1 MLKKTQIKHKLKKA
15 VLIGTALFMAA
26 GTDNGWAVGN
36 LAKTVT
42 VHAKSIVKADGEPT
56 KKALNVLTY
65 DNKIQPECNEHYI
78 VEIKRDEAFP
88 SGYDAYVKE
97 MEQTDVDDYTK
108 KLNKFLQSS
117 NSEVADVAHP
127 VNIGVTDETGED
139 AKDIGKTTVRIYT
152 EKDTDQLNG
161 FDLYHF
167 KDKDEPEKI
176 NYKTGKDEE
185 KNGLQSYIEFKTD
198 SFSPFL
204 FVKTKPAKKAEQNE
218 TKTNDLPDM
227 IADESNAE
235 TVAEAPSTLDIHF
248 KTLAAQLFKGADKGD
263 DGIYKW
269 NVASYDLSQHRFNF
283 RINYALSGSDKAKEG
298 SVRMK
303 IPKNILQSR
312 DGLNADSYEL
322 SIPSQSDVEKYQSG
336 QGDVIAADAK
346 FAYYEDGDSI
356 VIYNFREMHSGD
368 NGYIEL
374 AYKTTRNIIDYNS
387 NDIFTFTCAG
397 EILDGDK
404 IASTSST
411 QNIRFKINTSAK
423 LSYISCIYP
432 SKYKDWKSNLWGD
445 GIKPENDE
453 DYFYLVWRVDS
464 NTDAITQYYD
474 FSLDANVTGSSDDM
488 TGAMKV
494 LGYKFGGNSWSKL
507 NTVKNQSYK
516 GIRHDYILTCVKK
529 SEFNK
534 ATKWEATSNVT
545 ATMTS
550 IDTKEKT
557 SKTGKATWTWEL
569 PSFGTPFGKFNTYQR
584 GDGAYRSSSPYDDI
598 FRNATHFATSGTVR
612 AGKYSRFDL
621 GSFNG
626 FDDEPVTM
634 TEYDGFDFASW
645 IIGYSYL
652 WTYDYDNYDE
662 KGKDPK
668 GYGKKPVDFEFTN
681 KGVFLT
687 NGERP
692 ENEQKRTG
700 YLDSDDFCF
709 YKMDYSWF
717 FKDALF
723 DEDAQKLKGTND
735 VIFKD
740 GESLKFYGQFG
751 KDTEKKL
758 FLTHDLKTGNI
769 WFDSNY
775 VSSVENGTITFKDG
789 VDLVAYAVKTSNVH
803 YYTEI
808 YTIPFVKLKN
818 SKTVMDFVKGQDEIA
833 VCNTNQGFVYSP
845 NAEKTPIT
853 WDGKVSKGNLVFET
867 SETDCDFA
875 RTTKRESS
883 LLKRVSSSSNNAKKK
898 QFSLTWTITQNE
910 KAMLANDDDTSVSQ
924 SSGTFFDLLPKG
936 TTLDKESIQVKDG
949 TQKKT
954 LNKSEYIV
962 KTISNYKKTG
972 RTMLV
977 VKITSEADSYELSY
991 DTLYS
996 WDSVHDYGED
1006 VYNPVAYK
1014 TGNKAIAGGFT
1025 DNGGAVDANGK
1036 KNPHAIQDAELMSGL
1051 DAIDIDS
1058 TQTGKNTRYIF
1069 AENRFNATILT
1080 SVSSGLSGKVKEER
1094 DNEYSQSS
1102 ATKIS
1107 GNYSYS
1113 IRYQGTVGT
1122 HNKNT
1127 VLFDSLENYT
1137 GNKAEGAMSSDW
1149 RGILQSIDTKQIEEA
1164 GIKPVVYISTIPNLN
1179 IDENNDVQDS
1189 SVWQK
1194 VTSKTDLS
1202 QARAVAIDIS
1212 KAKDGSNY
1220 ETSESQSFVAYL
1232 YMKAPSSAV
1241 LKEDGSLPYA
1251 YNNVYISTQ
1260 IIDANTGAS
1269 EKLIAHNDYT
1279 KISLA
1284 VSGSFGVR
1292 KVSSESSNV
1301 KVRNA
1306 VFHLYGTSNYGTVY
1320 DETAKTNKYG
1330 ELYFNDIEM
1339 GSYILQEQEVTEDW
1353 VLDITEHIVNIDN
1366 SGVVQIDEQD
1376 YTNKYIQIENS
1387 PRIHSNV
1394 TFKKADITNT
1404 YIKLKGA
1411 QFMLSGTSEYG
1422 TPVTQYLSSNENGT
1436 VSFKNIEKG
1445 TYELKET
1452 KAPDGYVL
1460 NQNVYSVTI
1469 GDEGDLTIKM
1479 KRPYEASTI
1488 DVIQSNGEYIITG
1501 ESLHDFT
1508 FYTVSTWDS
1517 SVLSQAKYILTGTS
1531 DFGTKIEKECFS
1543 DKNGKVSF
1551 KGLEKGLYTLREV
1564 SAPSGYQLDD
1574 QSYLIQINTVKEGD
1588 SGEPVIAN
1596 GIGTDE
1602 KVLDGKVFVLYNA
1615 PETGTMSITK
1625 VWDDG
1630 EEDRDP
1636 ASLNIVLTTDKPSQ
1650 YYASRTITFDANG
1663 GNFGGTDKNQVLY
1676 GVSKAGQIQTT
1687 ISGTMLLPTKAV
1699 SRFDYWDKTSEAKS
1713 YWTTNP
1719 DGTGDRFFSVAD
1731 DVSHVVDKDGNIPLL
1746 THDMV
1751 LYAQYQKLDPQL
1763 LKGTEFNKLI
1773 PEDAVRIE
1781 FTDEKAPEDAVLTD
1795 VSEGK
1800 DGGVVAWSETA
1811 IDENNDEIKVWKV
1824 SSQVKGLKIKF
1835 PKECC
1840 GMFSTGGLAA
1850 CKKDLHFKT
1859 VDFKNVDTSKTTNL
1873 SSMFAAWYSN
1883 STLEHVFNM
1892 NQFDTSNVTD
1902 MSTMFANCS
1911 HLKDVDFSS
1920 FDVSKV
1926 QSFNNFLY
1934 SCGSLTSI
1942 DVSGFDI
1949 QSAKS
1954 LFNMFY
1960 GCGSLKSLDV
1970 SSFNTLSADDMGG
1983 MFAECRGL
1991 QTIDITNFDTRNV
2004 RNFNNMF
2011 FNCRK
2016 LKEIK
2021 WDNTKFTT
2029 ESGIDFG
2036 SMFLFDGVLSV
2047 PDVSHFNMEKAASIN
2062 NMFYG
2067 TPVEVIDTSKWNAKN
2082 ITRMDSMFRTCGNLK
2097 SVDLTGID
2105 TSKVTN
2111 MSFLFDGCGKLANIK
2126 GLSDFNTSN
2135 VTDMTG
2141 MFAGLSAIT
2150 ELDISNFDTSKV
2162 VKFGDSTPYSAIS
2175 SYGQPGMFQNC
2186 SNLRTLHIGEM
2197 DLSSA
2202 KNFSRMFSGCSSL
2215 ETIDGTFVNGNVVE
2229 DLNTMFTDCRQLQTI
2244 DISGLNVANATN
2256 TKYMFYGCSLLETII
2271 SNNFE
2276 AVSITDDQEMF
2287 AQCPNLPN
2295 FDTAQTG
2302 SSMAVSQEEGGY
2314 LTKPKQKT
2322 SVILDAVQKLASLL
2336 S

>member
-1 MLKKTQIKHKLKKA
+1 MLQKTQIKHKLKKA

-26 GTDNGWAVGN
+26 GADNGWAVGN

-42 VHAKSIVKADGEPT
+42 VHAKSIVKANGEPT

-65 DNKIQPECNEHYI
+65 DNKIQPEYNEHYI
-78 VEIKRDEAFP
+78 VEIKRGEDFP

-127 VNIGVTDETGED
+127 INIGVTDETGED
-139 AKDIGKTTVRIYT
+139 AKDIGKTTVRMYMD
-152 EKDTDQLNG
+152 EDTDQLNG

-185 KNGLQSYIEFKTD
+185 KNELKSYIEFKTD

-204 FVKTKPAKKAEQNE
+204 FVKTKSVEKTEQSENE
-218 TKTNDLPDM
+218 TNDFSDT
-227 IADESNAE
+227 IADEPNIETTAE
-235 TVAEAPSTLDIHF
+235 VPSTLDIHF
-248 KTLAAQLFKGADKGD
+248 KTLSAQLFKGADKGD
-263 DGIYKW
+263 DGIYRW
-269 NVASYDLSQHRFNF
+269 NVVSYDLSQHRFNF
-283 RINYALSGSDKAKEG
+283 RINYALAGSDKAKEG
-298 SVRMK
+298 SVRMR

-312 DGLNADSYEL
+312 DGLNASSYEL
-322 SIPSQSDVEKYQSG
+322 SIPSQSDVERYQSG
-336 QGDVIAADAK
+336 QGDAIAADAK

-356 VIYNFREMHSGD
+356 VIYNFREMQSGD

-374 AYKTTRNIIDYNS
+374 AYKTTRNTIDYNA

-404 IASTSST
+404 ISSTSST

-474 FSLDANVTGSSDDM
+474 FSLDANVTGSSEGM

-494 LGYKFGGNSWSKL
+494 LGYKFGGNSWSKS

-534 ATKWEATSNVT
+534 ATKWEATNNVT

-550 IDTKEKT
+550 IDAKEKT
-557 SKTGKATWTWEL
+557 SKTGKTTWTWEL

-584 GDGAYRSSSPYDDI
+584 GDGAYRSSSPYNDI
-598 FRNATHFATSGTVR
+598 FRSATHFATSGTVR

-723 DEDAQKLKGTND
+723 DEDAQKFKGTND

-808 YTIPFVKLKN
+808 YTVPFVKLKN

-898 QFSLTWTITQNE
+898 QFSLTWTIIQNE

-936 TTLDKESIQVKDG
+936 ATLDKESIQVKDG

-1025 DNGGAVDANGK
+1025 DNGGAIDANGK

-1051 DAIDIDS
+1051 DTIDING

-1080 SVSSGLSGKVKEER
+1080 SVSSGLNGKVKEER
-1094 DNEYSQSS
+1094 DKEYSQNS
-1102 ATKIS
+1102 ATKIN

-1122 HNKNT
+1122 YNKNT

-1137 GNKAEGAMSSDW
+1137 GNKTEGSMSSDW

-1164 GIKPVVYISTIPNLN
+1164 GINPVIYISTIPNLN
-1179 IDENNDVQDS
+1179 IDEDNDVQDS

-1220 ETSESQSFVAYL
+1220 KTSESQSFVAYL

-1260 IIDANTGAS
+1260 VIDANTGAS

-1353 VLDITEHIVNIDN
+1353 VLDTTEHIVNIDN
-1366 SGVVQIDEQD
+1366 SGVVQIDGQD
-1376 YTNKYIQIENS
+1376 YTNRYIQIENS

-1479 KRPYEASTI
+1479 KRPYEASII
-1488 DVIQSNGEYIITG
+1488 DVIQNNGEYIITG

-1517 SVLSQAKYILTGTS
+1517 SVLPQAKYILTGTS

-1543 DKNGKVSF
+1543 DANGKVSF

-1574 QSYLIQINTVKEGD
+1574 KSYLIQINTVKEGD
-1588 SGEPVIAN
+1588 SGEPIIAS

-1687 ISGTMLLPTKAV
+1687 ISGTVLLPTKAV
-1699 SRFDYWDKTSEAKS
+1699 SRFDYWNKTSDAKS
-1713 YWTTNP
+1713 YWTTNQ
-1719 DGTGDRFFSVAD
+1719 DGTGDKFFSIAD
-1731 DVSHVVDKDGNIPLL
+1731 DVSHVVDKNGNIPLL

-1763 LKGTEFNKLI
+1763 PKGTEFNKLI

-1800 DGGVVAWSETA
+1800 DGGVVAWSETV

-1835 PKECC
+1835 NKDCK
-1840 GMFSTGGLAA
+1840 GMLSSGSNAS
-1850 CKKDLHFKT
+1850 CKKNLHFKT
-1859 VDFKNVDTSKTTNL
+1859 IDFKNIDTSNVT
-1873 SSMFAAWYSN
+1873 SMVGMFAAWYAP
-1883 STLEHVFNM
+1883 STLEHLVNL

-1902 MSTMFANCS
+1902 MGDMFAD
-1911 HLKDVDFSS
+1911 LKNLQEVDLSS

-1926 QSFNNFLY
+1926 KSFVNFLY
-1934 SCGSLTSI
+1934 GSCRITT
-1942 DVSGFDI
+1942 
-1949 QSAKS
+1949 
-1954 LFNMFY
+1954 
-1960 GCGSLKSLDV
+1960 LDV
-1970 SSFNTLSADDMGG
+1970 SNFNTQSATDMHG
-1983 MFAECRGL
+1983 MFGSMNKLEALNVSSFDTSHVTDLSGMFYECWAL
-1991 QTIDITNFDTRNV
+1991 KELDLTSFDTRNV
-2004 RNFNNMF
+2004 TNLTNLFMSCRSIITIKLNPEKFNTEKVTHFDNMF
-2011 FNCRK
+2011 LWCFK
-2016 LKEIK
+2016 LK
-2021 WDNTKFTT
+2021 N
-2029 ESGIDFG
+2029 
-2036 SMFLFDGVLSV
+2036 VN
-2047 PDVSHFNMEKAASIN
+2047 VSHFKTENVVATT

-2067 TPVEVIDTSKWNAKN
+2067 TQIEQLDLSEWRTPNLTTMN
-2082 ITRMDSMFRTCGNLK
+2082 SMFRDCTSLK
-2097 SVDLTGID
+2097 YLDVSNFD

-2111 MSFLFDGCGKLANIK
+2111 MSNTFEQCVKLPEIK
-2126 GLSDFNTSN
+2126 GLENFNTSN
-2135 VTDMTG
+2135 VQYMTS
-2141 MFAGLSAIT
+2141 MFSAMRAMT
-2150 ELDISNFDTSKV
+2150 ELDISRFDTSKV
-2162 VKFGDSTPYSAIS
+2162 IKIGDSNAIS
-2175 SYGQPGMFQNC
+2175 PTTRYGQTGMFQDC
-2186 SNLRTLHIGEM
+2186 QNLKTIHIGNM

-2202 KNFSRMFSGCSSL
+2202 KNLSRMFSGCSSL

-2229 DLNTMFTDCRQLQTI
+2229 DLNTMFTDCHQLQTI

-2276 AVSITDDQEMF
+2276 TVSITDDQEMF

-2302 SSMAVSQEEGGY
+2302 SSMAISQEEGGY

-2322 SVILDAVQKLASLL
+2322 SVVSDAVQKLASLL

>member
-1 MLKKTQIKHKLKKA
+1 MLQKTQIKHKLKKA

-117 NSEVADVAHP
+117 NSEIADVAHP
-127 VNIGVTDETGED
+127 VNIRVTDETGED

-152 EKDTDQLNG
+152 EKDTDQLDG

-218 TKTNDLPDM
+218 TRTNDLPDM
-227 IADESNAE
+227 IGDESNAE
-235 TVAEAPSTLDIHF
+235 TAAETPSTLDIHF

-356 VIYNFREMHSGD
+356 IIYNFREMHSGD

-374 AYKTTRNIIDYNS
+374 AYKTTRNTIDYNS

-445 GIKPENDE
+445 DIKPENDE

-474 FSLDANVTGSSDDM
+474 FSLDANVTGSSEAM

-494 LGYKFGGNSWSKL
+494 LGYKFGGNSWSKS

-534 ATKWEATSNVT
+534 ATKWEATNNVA

-550 IDTKEKT
+550 IDAKEKT
-557 SKTGKATWTWEL
+557 SKTGKTTWTWEL

-598 FRNATHFATSGTVR
+598 FRNATHFATSGTVT

-621 GSFNG
+621 SSFNG

-723 DEDAQKLKGTND
+723 DEDAQKFKGTND
-735 VIFKD
+735 VTFKD

-758 FLTHDLKTGNI
+758 FLTHDLKTGDI

-789 VDLVAYAVKTSNVH
+789 ADLVAYAVKTSNVH

-808 YTIPFVKLKN
+808 YTVPFVKLKS
-818 SKTVMDFVKGQDEIA
+818 SKTVMDFVKGRDEIA

-853 WDGKVSKGNLVFET
+853 WDGKVSKGNLVFEN

-875 RTTKRESS
+875 RITKRESS
-883 LLKRVSSSSNNAKKK
+883 LSKRVSSSSNNTKKK
-898 QFSLTWTITQNE
+898 QFSLSWTVTQNE
-910 KAMLANDDDTSVSQ
+910 KAMLANDDETSVPQ

-954 LNKSEYIV
+954 LNKSEYVV

-972 RTMLV
+972 RTMLI
-977 VKITSEADSYELSY
+977 VKVMSEADSYELCY

-996 WDSVHDYGED
+996 WDSVHDYGES

-1014 TGNKAIAGGFT
+1014 TGNKTIAGGFT

-1051 DAIDIDS
+1051 DAIDIEG

-1069 AENRFNATILT
+1069 AENQFNATILT
-1080 SVSSGLSGKVKEER
+1080 SVSSGLNGKVKEER
-1094 DNEYSQSS
+1094 DKEYSQNS
-1102 ATKIS
+1102 ATKIN

-1137 GNKAEGAMSSDW
+1137 GNKAEGSMSSDW

-1164 GIKPVVYISTIPNLN
+1164 GIKPVAYISTIPNLN
-1179 IDENNDVQDS
+1179 IEENNDVQDS

-1260 IIDANTGAS
+1260 VIDANTGAS

-1353 VLDITEHIVNIDN
+1353 VLDAAEHIVNIDN
-1366 SGVVQIDEQD
+1366 SGVVQIDGQD

-1422 TPVTQYLSSNENGT
+1422 TPVMQYLSSNENGT

-1469 GDEGDLTIKM
+1469 GDEGDLIIKM
-1479 KRPYEASTI
+1479 KRPYEASII
-1488 DVIQSNGEYIITG
+1488 DVIQSNGEYIIAG
-1501 ESLHDFT
+1501 ESLHDFV

-1517 SVLSQAKYILTGTS
+1517 SVLSQAKYKLTGTS
-1531 DFGTKIEKECFS
+1531 DFGTKVEKECFS

-1574 QSYLIQINTVKEGD
+1574 QSYLIQINTVKEGE
-1588 SGEPVIAN
+1588 SGKDIIAN

-1650 YYASRTITFDANG
+1650 YYASHTITFDANG

-1687 ISGTMLLPTKAV
+1687 ISGTVLLPTKAV
-1699 SRFDYWDKTSEAKS
+1699 SRFDYWNKTSDAKS
-1713 YWTTNP
+1713 YWTTNQ
-1719 DGTGDRFFSVAD
+1719 DGTGDKFFSIAD
-1731 DVSHVVDKDGNIPLL
+1731 DVSHVVDKNGNIPLL

-1763 LKGTEFNKLI
+1763 PKGTEFNKLI

-1800 DGGVVAWSETA
+1800 DGGVVAWPETA

-1835 PKECC
+1835 NKDCK
-1840 GMFSTGGLAA
+1840 GMLSSGSNAS
-1850 CKKDLHFKT
+1850 CKKNLHFKT
-1859 VDFKNVDTSKTTNL
+1859 IDFKNIDTSNVT
-1873 SSMFAAWYSN
+1873 SMVGMFAAWYAP
-1883 STLEHVFNM
+1883 STLEHLVNL

-1902 MSTMFANCS
+1902 MGDMFAD
-1911 HLKDVDFSS
+1911 LKNLQEVDLSS

-1926 QSFNNFLY
+1926 KSFVNFLY
-1934 SCGSLTSI
+1934 GSCRITT
-1942 DVSGFDI
+1942 
-1949 QSAKS
+1949 
-1954 LFNMFY
+1954 
-1960 GCGSLKSLDV
+1960 LDV
-1970 SSFNTLSADDMGG
+1970 SNFNTQSATDMHG
-1983 MFAECRGL
+1983 MFGSMNKLEALNVSSFDTSHVTDLSGMFYECWAL
-1991 QTIDITNFDTRNV
+1991 KELDLTSFDTRNV
-2004 RNFNNMF
+2004 TNLTNLFMSCRSIITIKLNPEKFNTEKVTHFDNMF
-2011 FNCRK
+2011 LWCFK
-2016 LKEIK
+2016 LK
-2021 WDNTKFTT
+2021 N
-2029 ESGIDFG
+2029 
-2036 SMFLFDGVLSV
+2036 VN
-2047 PDVSHFNMEKAASIN
+2047 VSHFKTENVVATT

-2067 TPVEVIDTSKWNAKN
+2067 TQIEQLDLSEWRTPNLTTMN
-2082 ITRMDSMFRTCGNLK
+2082 SMFRDCTSLK
-2097 SVDLTGID
+2097 YLDVSNFD

-2111 MSFLFDGCGKLANIK
+2111 MSNTFEQCVKLPEIK
-2126 GLSDFNTSN
+2126 GLENFNTSN
-2135 VTDMTG
+2135 VQYMTS
-2141 MFAGLSAIT
+2141 MFSAMRAMT
-2150 ELDISNFDTSKV
+2150 ELDISRFDTSKV
-2162 VKFGDSTPYSAIS
+2162 IKIGDSNAIS
-2175 SYGQPGMFQNC
+2175 PTTRYGQTGMFQDC
-2186 SNLRTLHIGEM
+2186 QNLKTIHIGNM

-2202 KNFSRMFSGCSSL
+2202 KNLSRMFSGCSSL

-2229 DLNTMFTDCRQLQTI
+2229 DLNTMFTDCHQLQTI

-2276 AVSITDDQEMF
+2276 TVSITDDQEMF

-2302 SSMAVSQEEGGY
+2302 SSMAISQEEGGY

-2322 SVILDAVQKLASLL
+2322 SVVSDAVQKLANLL